1 MTLGYPD
8 KILPYPA
15 VEYIPLSIRTKIFS
29 NNWENRYQNKL
40 YVLDNQ
46 SKSKSLLSR
55 LGINHPENIN
65 FNNNLLILLLNGK
78 VEDIYYRG
86 YKVQMIGDSINNS
99 YHLFTITKEYFYKDK
114 LTFNFFLANGEL
126 ISKERYQL

>member
-15 VEYIPLSIRTKIFS
+15 VEYIPLSIRTKKF
-29 NNWENRYQNKL
+29 NDNWANRYQSKL
-40 YVLDNQ
+40 YILDNQ
-46 SKSKSLLSR
+46 TESKAVLNR
-55 LGINHPENIN
+55 LGISYPENID
-65 FNNNLLILLLNGK
+65 FNKNLLILLLNGR

-86 YKVQMIGDSINNS
+86 YKVQMIGKQIDNS

-114 LTFNFFLANGEL
+114 LIFNFFLETGEL
-126 ISKERYQL
+126 IAKERYQL